1 MEQLLLPTFNPIKN
15 KNKRKKKLERKN
27 NMRILKDLIDFI
39 MDLIARKNN
48 ILSQF
53 RL

>member
-15 KNKRKKKLERKN
+15 KIKEKKKLERKN